1 MDKRKIEAEKDKSSA
16 GNEKIILLPGDF
28 LSTAEEYVPGG
39 NALEENGNLYSTV
52 AGIKKMNDDTLVA
65 DVVTGKKKVH
75 ISVGDIVYGQVIKGD
90 RGMFF
95 VRVGAVYKKGKG
107 IKEVD
112 MVGGLRMDR
121 DRDQGHSPEVR
132 IGDIIRAKVTRND
145 SYFDITINGTRLGV
159 IKALCYRCKNEL
171 TLTKN
176 GLWCD
181 NCEIYEKRKVAP
193 DYGNVVLEDELNEN
207 R

>member
-1 MDKRKIEAEKDKSSA
+1 LV
-16 GNEKIILLPGDF
+16 NEKTNLENNRSPVRSDRVVLLPGDF
-28 LSTAEEYVPGG
+28 LSTAEEYVPGS
-39 NALEENGNLYSTV
+39 NAVEENGNLYSTV

-65 DVVTGKKKVH
+65 DVVTGRKKVH
-75 ISVGDIVYGQVIKGD
+75 VSVGDIVYGQVIKGD

-95 VRVGAVYKKGKG
+95 VRIGAVYKKERKLE
-107 IKEVD
+107 EVD
-112 MVGGLRMDR
+112 MVAGLRMDR
-121 DRDQGHSPEVR
+121 DRDQNQFQEVR

-171 TLTKN
+171 ILTKN